1 MSGRPRTLGDLLTTL
16 RHSRGFSQVE
26 LSGRLGHIRGMS
38 QSASSRIEN
47 DDYFP
52 DAGQLEAILRAL
64 ETTQRDMTHARELAI
79 AAVVIGH
86 RLEAAP

>member
-1 MSGRPRTLGDLLTTL
+1 MNGRTRTLGGLLTTL
-16 RHSRGFSQVE
+16 RYSRGFSQVE

-38 QSASSRIEN
+38 QSAISRIEN

-64 ETTQRDMTHARELAI
+64 ETTQADMMHARELAV
-79 AAVVIGH
+79 AAVVIGS
-86 RLEAAP
+86 RRVNP